1 METNIIILLKKA
13 LDDGFQLEPEA
24 FKLIEST
31 NKNEIDLEKSLHNII
46 EKKIKEN
53 EARIITKYDV
63 ISFLPQQNKIEQKTS
78 KIEIKTMLE
87 VLSDIGSS
95 FVPSQGK
102 KGFQEL
108 FTSRYNKLL
117 KIVSIRPNYHNIEK
131 IVSLQ
136 KNLKEKVRRTAGLVM
151 DKKIK
156 QNNVTLTIDDG
167 TGMIEIIALDKRNI
181 NEAKKVL
188 LDSFIIVD
196 LIFSKT
202 NTAILKAIFLPDI
215 PEHKP
220 VLSKEQVYAIFTSDL
235 HVGSR
240 SFLNEEFSYFVNWL
254 NNKEND
260 QIVSRI
266 KYIVIAGD
274 AVDGIGVYPNQE
286 KELIEFNLKNQYL
299 KLTEFLK
306 MIPKSIEIIIT
317 PGNHDPIRQALPQ
330 PPIPRAY
337 AGDLYEM
344 DNVTLLGN
352 PAYVCLHGVN
362 VLIFH
367 GRSLDDVIATVPGF
381 TYDKPALVMK
391 LLLRCRHL
399 SPVYG
404 GRSSILPGVEDHLV
418 ITQVP
423 DIFHSGHV
431 HVLGSDNYRGTL
443 ILNSGSWQS
452 QTPFQAKMGIVPV
465 AGIVPIVN
473 LSTLEIF
480 VKNFK
485 LEKNIS

>member
-1 METNIIILLKKA
+1 METNTIILLKKVLA
-13 LDDGFQLEPEA
+13 DGFQVEPEA

-31 NKNEIDLEKSLHNII
+31 DENEIDLEKSLHNII
-46 EKKIKEN
+46 EKKIKEK
-53 EARIITKYDV
+53 EAKIITKYDI
-63 ISFLPQQNKIEQKTS
+63 ISFLPPQNKIEFNES
-78 KIEIKTMLE
+78 KIDIKIMLE
-87 VLSDIGSS
+87 IISDIGSS
-95 FVPSQGK
+95 FIPSQGK

-117 KIVSIRPNYHNIEK
+117 KIVSARPNYHNIEK
-131 IVSLQ
+131 IISLK
-136 KNLKEKVRRTAGLVM
+136 KNVKEKVRRTAGLVM
-151 DKKIK
+151 NKKIR
-156 QNNVTLTIDDG
+156 QNNVTITIDDG
-167 TGMIEIIALDKRNI
+167 TGMIEVIALDKRSI

-235 HVGSR
+235 HIGSR
-240 SFLNEEFSYFVNWL
+240 SFLNKEFSSFINWL
-254 NNKEND
+254 NNKESD
-260 QIVSRI
+260 QIVNRI

-274 AVDGIGVYPNQE
+274 AVDGIGIYPNQE
-286 KELIEFNLKNQYL
+286 QELIEYNLQNQYI
-299 KLTEFLK
+299 KLAEFLK

-317 PGNHDPIRQALPQ
+317 PGNHDPVRQALPQ
-330 PPIPRAY
+330 PPIPREY

-352 PAYVCLHGVN
+352 PAYVRLHNVN
-362 VLIFH
+362 VLIYH

-381 TYDKPALVMK
+381 TFDNPAQVMK
-391 LLLRCRHL
+391 LLLKCRHL
-399 SPVYG
+399 SPIYG
-404 GRSSILPGVEDHLV
+404 GRSSILPGTEDHLV
-418 ITQVP
+418 ITSVP

-452 QTPFQAKMGIVPV
+452 QTPFQAKMGIIPV

-473 LSTLEIF
+473 LSTLEILA
-480 VKNFK
+480 KSFK
-485 LEKNIS
+485 LDKK